1 MTDSDQP
8 IDGIDAHILSVLL
21 GDGRASYRAISDR
34 VGVSPT
40 TVAERVRRLQHDGV
54 IEGFEP
60 RVDHA
65 KLGYDTV
72 AAFRI
77 RAATGTR
84 GRLAACVA
92 EYRSMVSVFEV
103 AGPYDVLAVGR
114 FSGTDGVRACA
125 RDLRDRSAVADL
137 TTIVVLDAVLPYRQ
151 FGPPDDLAD
160 GVPSRDPE

>member
-1 MTDSDQP
+1 MTDTSQP
-8 IDGIDAHILSVLL
+8 IDGVDAHILSVLL

-40 TVAERVRRLQHDGV
+40 TVAERVRRLQRDGV

-77 RAATGTR
+77 RAANGTR
-84 GRLAACVA
+84 GQLATCVT

-103 AGPYDVLAVGR
+103 AGRYDVLALGR
-114 FSGTDGVRACA
+114 FPDTDRVRACA
-125 RDLRDRSAVADL
+125 RDLRDRSVVADL
-137 TTIVVLDAVLPYRQ
+137 TTTVVLDAVVPYRQ
-151 FGPPDDLAD
+151 FGLPDELAD
-160 GVPSRDPE
+160 DVPPGDPE